1 MEGTGKGDTGGV
13 EMHPEFLQMTL
24 HDHQRDLDQRT
35 RFSYTGQSLREPQA
49 ENQEAVELRLCRV
62 DDDPALERLAMLEG
76 RPAPAGRFV
85 LAEVDGTVVAAKS
98 LLSGAVLADPFEPT
112 AHLLPLL
119 ELRAAQL
126 APEARGS
133 RGLPLWNTVR
143 AWGRASA

>member
-1 MEGTGKGDTGGV
+1 MGGV

-35 RFSYTGQSLREPQA
+35 RFTYTGESFSEPRD
-49 ENQEAVELRLCRV
+49 ENQDAVELRLCRV
-62 DDDPALERLAMLEG
+62 DDDPALDRLAMLEG
-76 RPAPAGRFV
+76 RPAPAGRYV
-85 LAEVDGTVVAAKS
+85 IAEVDGTVVAAIS
-98 LLSGAVLADPFEPT
+98 LISGAVLADPFEPT

>member
-1 MEGTGKGDTGGV
+1 MYQD
-13 EMHPEFLQMTL
+13 FLQMTL
-24 HDHQRDLDQRT
+24 HDHQRDLDQQT
-35 RFSYTGQSLREPQA
+35 RFAFTGQSFPETPV

-76 RPAPAGRFV
+76 RPAPAGRYV
-85 LAEVDGTVVAAKS
+85 IAEVDGTVVAAMS
-98 LLSGAVLADPFEPT
+98 LVSGAILADPFEPT

-119 ELRAAQL
+119 ELRASQL
-126 APEARGS
+126 APEARRP